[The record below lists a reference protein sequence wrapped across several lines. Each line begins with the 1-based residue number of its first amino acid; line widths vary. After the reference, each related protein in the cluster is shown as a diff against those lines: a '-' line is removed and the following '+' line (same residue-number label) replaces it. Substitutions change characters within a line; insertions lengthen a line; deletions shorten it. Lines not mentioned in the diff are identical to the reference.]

1 MNLWDRSW
9 RRHAA
14 CPILLARCRLV
25 VASAAVDEQQLS
37 VLRSG
42 DHRLAP
48 APRHRAR
55 GDEVLPRHR
64 AQVEPVQVVEK
75 GAHARCVERPVV
87 LCAGEG
93 SGRAS
98 NGCGAD
104 LAVQGLRTLSDTPPR
119 CAADWPT
126 RQRSATPRA
135 RARRRGSSAARGG
148 RPPPP
153 PSGTCCRPT
162 SPATSPLSA
171 TSPALVAARATARWR
186 LRGRRG
192 APSSRRRRSASPRP
206 R

>member
-55 GDEVLPRHR
+55 GDEVLPCHR

-104 LAVQGLRTLSDTPPR
+104 LAVQGSRTLSGTPPR
-119 CAADWPT
+119 CAAAWPT

-148 RPPPP
+148 RPPLP

-162 SPATSPLSA
+162 THH
-171 TSPALVAARATARWR
+171 TSPAPVAARATASWR
-186 LRGRRG
+186 LRGRRE